1 MNITLICVLL
11 ALFAVDIVLLK
22 MLDNYR
28 KASLLDNEM
37 LKRAQKRISLL
48 EVLLL
53 PKEMCSSEPDIYYQ
67 SYNKC
72 FDQEY
77 RDKFFNTVDKTL
89 EKAKEYAPGT
99 DQS

>member
-1 MNITLICVLL
+1 MNITLICVLIV
-11 ALFAVDIVLLK
+11 LFAADILLLK
-22 MLDNYR
+22 MIDNCR

-37 LKRAQKRISLL
+37 LKRAQSRISLL

-53 PKEMCSSEPDIYYQ
+53 PKEMCSNEPDIYYQ

-77 RDKFFNTVDKTL
+77 RDKFFNTVDKAL
-89 EKAKEYAPGT
+89 EKVKEHASGT

>member
-1 MNITLICVLL
+1 MNITLICVLIVL
-11 ALFAVDIVLLK
+11 ITVDILLLK
-22 MLDNYR
+22 MLDNCR

-89 EKAKEYAPGT
+89 EKVKEYATGT